1 MSVVK
6 AIESR
11 TGRIQQSRIGTPFT
25 ASVPLTVASTPIS
38 EPTEMS
44 MLPEMMT
51 IDMPMAA
58 TAI

>member
-1 MSVVK
+1 VVK

-11 TGRIQQSRIGTPFT
+11 TGMIQQRMIGTPLT

-44 MLPEMMT
+44 ILPEMMT